1 MTVTGIDEH
10 GLRADVGRSSE
21 LERPTLTAI
30 ATAPP
35 LEISGVVKRWRKAP
49 APILDGVDLSVR
61 EGQRV
66 WIGGRNG
73 AGKTTLL
80 RVISGLIDP
89 EKGEVRA
96 YGLHPV
102 KNRRD
107 FHRRVR
113 FLSAGNTGLYARLS
127 VRQQVDCWA
136 RIALLPR
143 AERSAVVDEILD
155 AFALRELERH
165 RSDRLS
171 MGQRQRLRI
180 ALAFIGWPDVVLLD
194 EPHTSL
200 DGEGGAA
207 LRAAIDTTARRGGAV
222 VWCSPTGENIDFEFD
237 SRFVLENG
245 VLTPV

>member
-1 MTVTGIDEH
+1 MTATGIDEH
-10 GLRADVGRSSE
+10 RLPTHVGRGSE
-21 LERPTLTAI
+21 IERPTLAAI
-30 ATAPP
+30 ATPPP
-35 LEISGVVKRWRKAP
+35 LQITGLVKRWRKAP
-49 APILDGVDLSVR
+49 APVLNGVELSVG

-80 RVISGLIDP
+80 RIASGLIDP
-89 EKGEVRA
+89 DQGDVRA

-102 KNRRD
+102 RNRRE

-113 FLSAGNTGLYARLS
+113 FLSAGNTGLYARLT
-127 VRQQVDCWA
+127 VRQQIDCWA

-143 AERSAVVDEILD
+143 DTRAAAVDEILD
-155 AFALRELERH
+155 AFALRELEGH

-180 ALAFIGWPDVVLLD
+180 ALAFIGRPDVLLLD

-207 LRAAIDTTARRGGAV
+207 LREAIDATARRGGAV
-222 VWCSPTGENIDFEFD
+222 VWCSPTGEQMDFEFEG
-237 SRFVLENG
+237 RFVLENG
-245 VLTPV
+245 TLMPA